1 MPARLPVHPRRSVAA
16 AVLAAGL
23 LVTGCGG
30 AASPSTSSGS
40 AVATSPTPSTGG
52 SAATPAVRVVALTVA
67 GGKVSGDTGRVV
79 VATGTRVD
87 VAVTADVAQEVH
99 IHGYDLMVD
108 TVPGSTVHRTF
119 TASIPGVFVIE
130 LEQSRRELARL
141 QVQ

>member
-1 MPARLPVHPRRSVAA
+1 
-16 AVLAAGL
+16 
-23 LVTGCGG
+23 
-30 AASPSTSSGS
+30 
-40 AVATSPTPSTGG
+40 
-52 SAATPAVRVVALTVA
+52 VA

-79 VATGTRVD
+79 VKTGTQVD

-108 TVPGSTVHRTF
+108 TVPGQTVHKVF

-130 LEQSRRELARL
+130 LEQSRRELTRL